1 MQSNISSSKYIN
13 YILNDSEKNKKKYV
27 TDYYLS
33 KDYEKPFQQISK
45 HPTMFEKLYS
55 EDELIKH
62 RKIKIFEDIHNYNK
76 KLTTATTKII
86 LEKTRSRVI
95 YNKPYERSKMKD
107 KPRAIQT
114 VVKEMLGT
122 YDRRSAFSEWKRSTK

>member
-1 MQSNISSSKYIN
+1 MESNLSSSKYIN
-13 YILNDSEKNKKKYV
+13 YILNNPEKNIKNYV

-33 KDYEKPFQQISK
+33 KDYDQPFHPISK

-55 EDELIKH
+55 EDELIQQ
-62 RKIKIFEDIHNYNK
+62 RKIKIFEDIHNNNK

-86 LEKTRSRVI
+86 LEKTRLRVL

-122 YDRRSAFSEWKRSTK
+122 YDRRSALSEWKRCTK